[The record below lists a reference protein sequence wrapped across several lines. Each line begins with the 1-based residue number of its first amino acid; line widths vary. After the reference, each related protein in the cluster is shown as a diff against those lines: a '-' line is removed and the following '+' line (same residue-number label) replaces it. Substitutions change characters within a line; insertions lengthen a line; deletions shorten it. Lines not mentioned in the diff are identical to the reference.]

1 MPDAPGLSL
10 LPFTCAAC
18 TYEQACI
25 GAFAFYLLGFGFA
38 YDGDGDTNG
47 FIGAGKSNF
56 ALSGRGYDDTEQ
68 HGSTRVPAR
77 ARTRA

>member
-1 MPDAPGLSL
+1 MC
-10 LPFTCAAC
+10 TCA
-18 TYEQACI
+18 YEQACI
-25 GAFAFYLLGFGFA
+25 GAFAFYILGFGFA

-68 HGSTRVPAR
+68 HGSTRPR
-77 ARTRA
+77 PSPDPEPEPKPEP